1 MFLYAQDGRV
11 RWPVTV
17 QQVQDDGSTAEQTVV
32 VTYHRLTRADTRAR
46 DAEVMDYTEA
56 FRTLLPAE
64 GIRDTGELARQRQA
78 LTDARMAADDAR
90 LRERVK
96 GWSGIADQDGN
107 ALPFSTELLQ
117 AFIADE
123 LLRGVLLRGLLD
135 ASAGAQT
142 KNSLP
147 GLAGLPAPAQA

>member
-1 MFLYAQDGRV
+1 MFRYAKDGCV

-17 QQVQDDGSTAEQTVV
+17 QQVQDDGSTAEKKVL
-32 VTYHRLTRADTRAR
+32 VTYQRLTRDDTRAR

-56 FRTLLPAE
+56 FRALLPAD
-64 GIRDTGELARQRQA
+64 GAADSGELARKRQA

-90 LRERVK
+90 LRDRVK
-96 GWSGIADQDGN
+96 GWDGIADQDGTV
-107 ALPFSTELLQ
+107 LPFSAELLQ

-135 ASAGAQT
+135 ASAGVAS

-147 GLAGLPAPAQA
+147 GLAGLPVPAQA